1 MEQGID
7 LMEKLILRLLP
18 ILGLALWLASASVQ
32 ANDSTPRIN
41 INTAT
46 AAEIAAHL
54 DGIGMAKAEAIIAY
68 RESHGPFSD
77 LQSLGEVKGIG
88 DKTLEKNAD
97 RLLFVAPANSTA
109 QTENNNGQQI
119 SSNNP
124 AVLSE

>member
-1 MEQGID
+1 
-7 LMEKLILRLLP
+7 MEKLILRLLP
-18 ILGLALWLASASVQ
+18 VLGLAVWLASSSVL
-32 ANDSTPRIN
+32 ANDSVPRIN
-41 INTAT
+41 INTAN

-77 LQSLGEVKGIG
+77 LQSLGDVKGIG

-97 RLLFVAPANSTA
+97 RLLFATPTNNAEQTANNS
-109 QTENNNGQQI
+109 GQQI

-124 AVLSE
+124 APLSE